1 MAPTENDRS
10 PRSREGRGTAG
21 TAPPTPKG
29 AKRRERVLVAAEAH
43 FGQVGYWEATT
54 AAIAR
59 DAGLTQ
65 SALYRYFPN
74 KQALFVE
81 ALAFRQA
88 AIMEAIG
95 GALQSG
101 GTARERIEEIGAVT
115 VDLARRFPDMA
126 RLRLQAVVVAGQ
138 DPKIRDIV
146 HATIDRLH
154 AAHRGLIEAAIA
166 DGSLPPTVDSEILAH
181 AIAAL
186 ANQLYVALVLEHPM
200 IEVAGRAL
208 PTLLAMIDD
217 PD

>member
-1 MAPTENDRS
+1 MRC
-10 PRSREGRGTAG
+10 SR
-21 TAPPTPKG
+21 
-29 AKRRERVLVAAEAH
+29 
-43 FGQVGYWEATT
+43 T
-54 AAIAR
+54 AAIRFLAAALILPAMQGCVAVVAAVAAVGYVQYDR
-59 DAGLTQ
+59 NQFEQELDLPFETAWTGVLDAFDRLG
-65 SALYRYFPN
+65 YP
-74 KQALFVE
+74 E
-81 ALAFRQA
+81 
-88 AIMEAIG
+88 
-95 GALQSG
+95 
-101 GTARERIEEIGAVT
+101 ERIEEIGAVT